1 MSKTLKNILKYT
13 VILSIMVFLLYNTFM
28 DIPEEAL
35 DEDQSRLDFILS
47 YWTKCNKFYLLL
59 SVVIAIVSHLSRA
72 MRWKIALEPLG
83 YRNVSTFNAFNAVM
97 NGYFINLFIPRGG
110 ELSRPYSLEKTDAVP
125 TDVGVGTVVTERII
139 DLLFL
144 MLCIGSAFVFNYDV
158 ITGFLSEAW
167 VYLQESEEGN
177 SEEGIS
183 KLTILAIVGAV
194 GFLAVIVLFLLK
206 KDLFL
211 MLKEKATGFLKGM
224 IDGILSIFKLE
235 KWGLYIFHSVFIWTM
250 YYLMLFVVFLA
261 FEETLHIGFADA
273 LMIFIIGGIA
283 MAIPI
288 PGGAGAYHKMVSFGL
303 IQLCGVAEGPAIAI
317 VTVFHA
323 VQTVLNIALG
333 GASVY
338 FISKNTI
345 NNQDAK

>member
-1 MSKTLKNILKYT
+1 MG
-13 VILSIMVFLLYNTFM
+13 
-28 DIPEEAL
+28 IPEEAL
-35 DEDQSRLDFILS
+35 INGQGRLEFILS
-47 YWTKCNKFYLLL
+47 YWTKADKWFLFL
-59 SVVIAIVSHLSRA
+59 SVVIAVISHLSRA

-83 YRNVSTFNAFNAVM
+83 YKNVSSFNAFNAVM

-110 ELSRPYSLEKTDAVP
+110 EISRPYALEKTDGVP

-139 DLLFL
+139 DLIFL
-144 MLCIGSAFVFNYDV
+144 MICIGSAFVFNYDV
-158 ITGFLSEAW
+158 ITQFLSEAW
-167 VYLQESEEGN
+167 VFLKESEKPKTDDG
-177 SEEGIS
+177 GLS
-183 KLTILAIVGAV
+183 KLAILGIGIAV
-194 GFLAVIVLFLLK
+194 VSLAVIILFVVK

-211 MLKEKATGFLKGM
+211 LLKEKATGFVKGM
-224 IDGILSIFKLE
+224 LDGILSIFKLE
-235 KWGLYIFHSVFIWTM
+235 KWGLFIFHSVFIWLM
-250 YYLMLFVVFLA
+250 YYLMLYVVFLA

-273 LMIFIIGGIA
+273 LMIFIIGSIA

-303 IQLCGVAEGPAIAI
+303 IQLCAVAAGPAIAI

-323 VQTVLNIALG
+323 VQTVLNIVLG

-345 NNQDAK
+345 KTPDAH